1 MNSENKKQPFAKA
14 VSYVDLTGF
23 APVSLGTN
31 TKMLLHT
38 LQAQVHEE
46 IINKKNLFCKRFFR
60 LVPIIAHSV

>member
-1 MNSENKKQPFAKA
+1 MNFSNKKQPLAKA

-38 LQAQVHEE
+38 PQAQVHEE
-46 IINKKNLFCKRFFR
+46 IIYKKNLFRKRSF
-60 LVPIIAHSV
+60 